1 MMLFFQHS
9 FYKSGSLSSEETE
22 PGSINWGGVR
32 PLHPSTISTRT
43 ADTDT
48 DVHVEGVTVRAIS
61 IDRLSDVGQS
71 NC

>member
-1 MMLFFQHS
+1 MMLLFQHS

-32 PLHPSTISTRT
+32 PLHPSSISTRS
-43 ADTDT
+43 A

-61 IDRLSDVGQS
+61 IDRLPHEGQS